1 MVGFENGFPVT
12 FDVQFA
18 VFEGEAVSRHQFE
31 NAFEEG
37 FFQHAVLES
46 QIVFQCNGVH
56 FFFYIR
62 VFQNGFDFGTIDE
75 VAVCQCVIEGLD
87 AEEVAGTKQCFV
99 FLVPDDEGKHPAQ
112 FLQDLFAPFFVAVDQ
127 NFCIRAA
134 AHHMAFCDQ
143 FFSDFLMVVD
153 FAIESND
160 HIFCFVVDRLMT
172 TL

>member
-18 VFEGEAVSRHQFE
+18 VFEGKAVSRHQFE
-31 NAFEEG
+31 DPFEEG

-46 QIVFQCNGVH
+46 QVVFQRNRVY

-75 VAVCQCVIEGLD
+75 VTVCDCVIKRLD
-87 AEEVAGTKQCFV
+87 AEEVTGTKQCFV
-99 FLVPDDEGKHPAQ
+99 FLVPDDEGKHTAQ
-112 FLQDLFAPFFVAVDQ
+112 FLQDVFAPFFVAVDQ
-127 NFCIRAA
+127 NFRICAA
-134 AHHMAFCDQ
+134 AHHMAFCNQ
-143 FFSDFLMVVD
+143 FFSDFLMVIDLTVEGD
-153 FAIESND
+153 D
-160 HIFCFVVDRLMT
+160 HISCFVIDRLMT